1 MADEN
6 NLQVK
11 ELLVAVPFLGSSI
24 AVAYDVGFFYGIDI
38 HLFTLFLN
46 HQHITFALEALPFAM
61 VVAAAAL
68 TAMRSP
74 LPRPVEIQKSRSLL
88 VKIFASIAIVGL
100 VAVLIWLL
108 VYLLFQIS
116 FWGLAAG
123 FVIFFWRQHTEDQ
136 ERNGS
141 LFVGVVF

>member
-38 HLFTLFLN
+38 HLFTLFSITE
-46 HQHITFALEALPFAM
+46 HITFALEALPFAM
-61 VVAAAAL
+61 VVAGAAL

-74 LPRPVEIQKSRSLL
+74 LPRPVERQKSRSLL
-88 VKIFASIAIVGL
+88 VKIFAWIAIVGL

-108 VYLLFQIS
+108 VYLLSQTS
-116 FWGLAAG
+116 FWGFAAG
-123 FVIFFWRQHTEDQ
+123 FRIFV
-136 ERNGS
+136 
-141 LFVGVVF
+141 LGVSTLQTKNV